1 MIKAIKGL
9 LLLILLAAVG
19 AVIFIYSGV
28 YNIGADSPHFA
39 VTRWALHTTMDRSV
53 ARHAEAVTAPAN
65 LNDPAVIRVGAEHYA
80 EMCVECH
87 LAPGK
92 TSSELREGLYPKPP
106 ELAYSVGDMS
116 AAELFWITKHGVKM
130 SAMPAWGKT
139 HPDDKIWAL
148 AAFMQKLPRMTPAQY
163 KELTAASAGAE
174 AHEHEHDKR

>member
-9 LLLILLAAVG
+9 LLLILLAVIG
-19 AVIFIYSGV
+19 AVAFIYSGV
-28 YNIGADSPHFA
+28 YDIGADSPHFA

-53 ARHAEAVTAPAN
+53 ARHAEEVTAPAN
-65 LNDPAVIRVGAEHYA
+65 LNDPAVIRMGAEHYA
-80 EMCVECH
+80 EMCVGCH

-92 TSSELREGLYPKPP
+92 TNSELREGLYPKPP

-116 AAELFWITKHGVKM
+116 PAELFWITKHGVKM

-163 KELTAASAGAE
+163 NALTASSEGVESE
-174 AHEHEHDKR
+174 AQERGKH